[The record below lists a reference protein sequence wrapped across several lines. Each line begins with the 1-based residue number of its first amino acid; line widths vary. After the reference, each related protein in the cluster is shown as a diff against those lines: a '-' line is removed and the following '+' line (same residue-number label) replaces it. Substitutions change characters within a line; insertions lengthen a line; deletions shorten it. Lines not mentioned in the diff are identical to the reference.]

1 LCVRVRVYVCVC
13 IDFRGQYM
21 RIIENSIS
29 QMKFQYHQST
39 NMIEN
44 SVSIIQILVSLGIV
58 LV

>member
-1 LCVRVRVYVCVC
+1 VYVCVC